1 MAVEITGLPSTPVSS
16 NSETTQSGVSS
27 SAPSS
32 AKKAGSDNSQNT
44 SGATPAAADTVTI
57 TRQAE
62 YLQML
67 EVNVNSQSEIDSD
80 RVARLKVAIDTGQYD
95 IDPLRVAEKLIKFES
110 ELAA

>member
-16 NSETTQSGVSS
+16 NSETALSGASS
-27 SAPSS
+27 ST
-32 AKKAGSDNSQNT
+32 KKTAGDNPQNT
-44 SGATPAAADTVTI
+44 SGATPATTDTVTI

-67 EVNVNSQSEIDSD
+67 EINVNSQSEIDSD
-80 RVARLKVAIDTGQYD
+80 RVARLKIAIDTGQYN

>member
-16 NSETTQSGVSS
+16 NNETALSDASS
-27 SAPSS
+27 N
-32 AKKAGSDNSQNT
+32 AKKVGDNNLQNT
-44 SGATPAAADTVTI
+44 SGTAAATADTVTI

-67 EVNVNSQSEIDSD
+67 EININAQPEIDSD
-80 RVARLKVAIDTGQYD
+80 RVARLKMAIDAGQYD